1 MASYAMHIRMIL
13 LYLFMGA
20 AAAACE
26 TGVCVVDPDAL
37 HLTRIITFEETQS
50 GQGPGHPVD
59 EALVLEGAVFGERFA
74 GQTVAAAGDYDQIT
88 GAPLS
93 PLTVM
98 PGEKSQNLSVV
109 FLQGNN
115 VLNGYSAAGYPKR
128 QAQGEGAMA
137 FRFEEDQSALSF
149 EIRGGEAGTV
159 RAVFYTRNG
168 EVIAALDLP
177 PAGEHAYGFAR
188 ASGARDIAGVL
199 LSNTDPQGIA
209 MDNLRFGRP
218 PELG

>member
-1 MASYAMHIRMIL
+1 
-13 LYLFMGA
+13 MGSA
-20 AAAACE
+20 ATACE
-26 TGVCVVDPDAL
+26 TGVCLMEPDTL
-37 HLTRIITFEETQS
+37 DLTRIITFEDTQS
-50 GQGPGHPVD
+50 SPGPGHPVN
-59 EALVLEGAVFGERFA
+59 EALVLQGATFGERFA
-74 GQTVAAAGDYDQIT
+74 GQTVAAAGDYDRII

-98 PGEKSQNLSVV
+98 PGNKGQNLSVV

-115 VLNGYSAAGYPKR
+115 VLNGYGVAGYPKR

-137 FRFEEDQSALSF
+137 FRFDEDQSALSF

-159 RAVFYTRNG
+159 RAIFYTRHG
-168 EVIAALDLP
+168 EVIAILDLP

-199 LSNTDPQGIA
+199 LSNTDPQGVA